1 MTLLY
6 GKLTGF
12 CGYCNTK
19 RDWFIKKDL
28 VICASCGTRRYVT
41 TPILDTI
48 QAHCG
53 YCKDDRDWVVS
64 VKGNYICLG
73 CGTGEINISKYFRLD
88 NSYWEDTGFK
98 MMASINNR
106 IDSICLQQYL

>member
-12 CGYCNTK
+12 CGYCNTT

-48 QAHCG
+48 
-53 YCKDDRDWVVS
+53 
-64 VKGNYICLG
+64 
-73 CGTGEINISKYFRLD
+73 
-88 NSYWEDTGFK
+88 
-98 MMASINNR
+98 
-106 IDSICLQQYL
+106 